1 MSKDARWEKILAD
14 QAAADKKKE
23 AEKVASEVA
32 QESEKE
38 IAKRVVQIWRVKE
51 RFIEERVRQMNEQ
64 MGGGRKLHPKT
75 ETTEPMTAGVL
86 SITTQQQGN
95 SPRCEF
101 KAHHSGTLSVTFK
114 NPPLPTRHIDLENDT
129 DKGIDEGIKDALYS
143 FVEAAFK

>member
-38 IAKRVVQIWRVKE
+38 LATRVVQIWRVKVE
-51 RFIEERVRQMNEQ
+51 VILDRIRQMNEQ
-64 MGGGRKLHPKT
+64 MGGGRKLYPKT
-75 ETTEPMTAGVL
+75 ETTEAMTAGVL
-86 SITTQQQGN
+86 SITTQQGGN

-101 KAHHSGTLSVTFK
+101 KAHHSGALSVTFK
-114 NPPLPTRHIDLENDT
+114 NRRCLLDIST
-129 DKGIDEGIKDALYS
+129 
-143 FVEAAFK
+143 